1 MEVSLSHTIPT
12 GTGPLSPAR
21 IAQLLPRPTSIEE
34 TELSTSFL
42 ADLVLKLIY
51 YKSEMSG
58 VEIAE
63 ELALPFRGIMQQ
75 VLEFLKREEYAEISG
90 SKGYGEGGYQWLI
103 SRKGSE
109 RALQALDRDQ
119 YVGPAPV
126 SLDRYNEMVL
136 RQSVGD
142 FKVGPNEVQRAVS
155 HLVLSAQLINKLGP
169 AVNSGRSLFLY
180 GPPGNG
186 KTVLAKSIVRMLS
199 GAVYIPY
206 TILVDGQIIRLY
218 DELNHKRIKD
228 PPPAPRQGGSPLSTT
243 QPIDERWVKIQRP
256 EIVVGGELTMRNLDL
271 IYDPISKTYEAP
283 FQMKAN
289 TGLFVIDDFGRQAMP
304 PMDLL
309 NRWIVPLELR
319 IDFLTLQTGKKI
331 EIPFDQ
337 LIVFSTNLDPKDLV
351 DEAFLRRIR
360 HKLLIDFPDEKMYY
374 QIMQREC
381 AARNIELL
389 PEAFVYLM
397 QTHYIGAH
405 RNLRSC
411 HPRDI
416 LDQIVD
422 IAGYFG
428 ARPALSKQWIDAACD
443 SYFSEL

>member
-319 IDFLTLQTGKKI
+319 IDFLTL
-331 EIPFDQ
+331 
-337 LIVFSTNLDPKDLV
+337 
-351 DEAFLRRIR
+351 
-360 HKLLIDFPDEKMYY
+360 
-374 QIMQREC
+374 
-381 AARNIELL
+381 
-389 PEAFVYLM
+389 
-397 QTHYIGAH
+397 
-405 RNLRSC
+405 
-411 HPRDI
+411 
-416 LDQIVD
+416 
-422 IAGYFG
+422 
-428 ARPALSKQWIDAACD
+428 RPARRSRSPLTS
-443 SYFSEL
+443 

>member
-1 MEVSLSHTIPT
+1 MSKTTPS
-12 GTGPLSPAR
+12 GTGKLSQAP
-21 IAQLLPRPTSIEE
+21 IEDLIPRPTSIEE
-34 TELSTSFL
+34 TELSLSFL
-42 ADLVLKLIY
+42 ADLVLKFVY
-51 YKSEMSG
+51 YKSDMSG

-63 ELALPFRGIMQQ
+63 ELTLPFRGIVQN

-90 SKGYGEGGYQWLI
+90 SKGYGEGGYQWII

-109 RALQALDRDQ
+109 RALQALERDQ
-119 YVGPAPV
+119 YIGPAPV
-126 SLDRYNEMVL
+126 SLELYNTMVL

-142 FKVGPNEVQRAVS
+142 FKVGPSEVQRAVS
-155 HLVLSAQLINKLGP
+155 HLVLSAELINKLGP

-186 KTVLAKSIVRMLS
+186 KTVLAKSIVRMLA
-199 GAVYIPY
+199 GVVYIPY
-206 TILVDGQIIRLY
+206 TVIVDGQIIRLY
-218 DELNHKRIKD
+218 DELNHWRIEE
-228 PPPAPRQGGSPLSTT
+228 PPPASGSGAAMLSTAR
-243 QPIDERWVKIQRP
+243 PIDARWVKIRRP
-256 EIVVGGELTMRNLDL
+256 EIVVGGELNMRNLDL
-271 IYDPISKTYEAP
+271 IFDPISKTYEAP
-283 FQMKAN
+283 LQMKAN
-289 TGLFVIDDFGRQAMP
+289 TGLFVIDDFGRQAMR

-319 IDFLTLQTGKKI
+319 VDFLTLQTGKKI

-374 QIMQREC
+374 QILQREC
-381 AARNIELL
+381 AARNIDLL

-397 QTHYIGAH
+397 QKHYIGAH

-411 HPRDI
+411 HPRDL

-428 ARPALSKQWIDAACD
+428 MRPALTKQWIDAACD